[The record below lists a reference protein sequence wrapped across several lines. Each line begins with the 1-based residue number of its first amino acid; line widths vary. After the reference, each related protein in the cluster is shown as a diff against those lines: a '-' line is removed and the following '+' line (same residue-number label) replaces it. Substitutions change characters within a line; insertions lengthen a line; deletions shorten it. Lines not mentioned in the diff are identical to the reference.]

1 MSNLQKTHF
10 LQNTHEEIQRADNV
24 KDRWQHDMQVE
35 YFIDNCLG
43 KIKCNEN
50 PAQMLVPQLK
60 NN

>member
-35 YFIDNCLG
+35 YFIDKCLD
-43 KIKCNEN
+43 KIKCKEN
-50 PAQMLVPQLK
+50 SA
-60 NN
+60 

>member
-1 MSNLQKTHF
+1 MV
-10 LQNTHEEIQRADNV
+10 EANV
-24 KDRWQHDMQVE
+24 KDMWQQVE